1 LSQKKATEWL
11 LQALQFN
18 YLYRVLINEDY
29 LKRAIELAKLGL
41 GNVSPNPIVGAVIVH
56 QDKIIGEGYHQ
67 KYGEAHAEVNAINQ
81 VLNNFANAEDL
92 LKEATIYVTL
102 EPCAHFGKTPP
113 CADLIIKYQIP
124 NVVIGCLDPFKHVNG
139 RGIEKLRQ
147 AGLNVITGI
156 LTKECKDLNRRFF
169 TKVKKQRPYV
179 ILKWA
184 ETKDGY
190 FSPEE
195 GKKKWITG
203 EEAKKLVHLWRSQED
218 AILVG
223 KKTALIDNPQLNVR
237 LVEGRNPIR
246 AVIDRNLKLPKSLNL
261 FDNSVKTFV
270 FNSKKTEIEDKTI
283 YIQIEDFDR
292 FLPQYILY
300 QMYLQDIQSVIIEGG
315 VKTLQTFIDAH
326 LWDEARIFR
335 SKTKWGKGK
344 IAPHIFG
351 DSSTT
356 TQIGQDE
363 LTILMPLPNVI
374 L

>member
-1 LSQKKATEWL
+1 MLA
-11 LQALQFN
+11 
-18 YLYRVLINEDY
+18 NEVY
-29 LKRAIELAKLGL
+29 LKRAIELALLGL
-41 GNVSPNPIVGAVIVH
+41 GNVSPNPLVGAVIVH
-56 QDKIIGEGYHQ
+56 QDRIIGEGYHQ

-81 VLNNFANAEDL
+81 VLNNFDHAEEL
-92 LKEATIYVTL
+92 LKESTIYVTL

-139 RGIEKLRQ
+139 RGIDKLRE

-156 LTKECKDLNRRFF
+156 LAKECKELNKRFF

-184 ETKDGY
+184 ETQDHY

-203 EEAKKLVHLWRSQED
+203 EEAKRLVHLWRSQED

-246 AVIDRNLKLPKSLNL
+246 AVIDRNLKLPKTLNL

-270 FNSKKTEIEDKTI
+270 FNTKKTEIEDKTI
-283 YIQIEDFDR
+283 YIQIEDFDH
-292 FLPQYILY
+292 FLPQYILF

-315 VKTLQTFIDAH
+315 IKTLQTFIDAR
-326 LWDEARIFR
+326 LWDEARIFK
-335 SKTKWGKGK
+335 SKKKWGKGK
-344 IAPHIFG
+344 EAPRIFG

-356 TQIGQDE
+356 TQIGEDQ
-363 LTILMPLPNVI
+363 LTVLKPLPNVI